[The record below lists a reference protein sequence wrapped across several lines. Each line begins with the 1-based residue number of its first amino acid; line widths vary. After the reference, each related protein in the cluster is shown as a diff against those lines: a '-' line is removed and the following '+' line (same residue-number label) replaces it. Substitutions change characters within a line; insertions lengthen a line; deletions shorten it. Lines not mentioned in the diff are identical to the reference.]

1 MFVFLNLVV
10 QVAASVC
17 IMSRQ
22 RVKEAC
28 YSLFFIIAMQTVGYS
43 ILWDPKFLARSLTCF
58 LLFVKILIDHFL
70 KKVFQKYGSSRC
82 CSPFILRNYARSS
95 HNFRWSPVNG
105 RRFKTKGQQ
114 NTNVLIRLSITRIK
128 NNYKEKL

>member
-28 YSLFFIIAMQTVGYS
+28 YALFFIIAMQTVGYS
-43 ILWDPKFLARSLTCF
+43 ILWDPKFLARSLTF
-58 LLFVKILIDHFL
+58 FYSKIRKEHFL
-70 KKVFQKYGSSRC
+70 KNVFQKYGSSRC
-82 CSPFILRNYARSS
+82 CTPSIFRNYARSS
-95 HNFRWSPVNG
+95 HNFRWSPFNG
-105 RRFKTKGQQ
+105 RRFKTKGQK
-114 NTNVLIRLSITRIK
+114 NTNLLIRLSITRIE